1 MGTKMIEALK
11 LAPNFPEAEC
21 AKLDDKDFFFPDS
34 QVELQERLPRL
45 TTLCSQCVHKAKCL
59 EFALETE
66 QDDGFWA
73 GTTPEQRKLLRKK
86 KTRVHNRQDQ
96 IVELLSQGLT
106 RSQIAETLGIEY
118 RYVSKVIVRLQRKE
132 QSQ

>member
-1 MGTKMIEALK
+1 MLESLK

-73 GTTPEQRKLLRKK
+73 GTTPEHRKLLRKK